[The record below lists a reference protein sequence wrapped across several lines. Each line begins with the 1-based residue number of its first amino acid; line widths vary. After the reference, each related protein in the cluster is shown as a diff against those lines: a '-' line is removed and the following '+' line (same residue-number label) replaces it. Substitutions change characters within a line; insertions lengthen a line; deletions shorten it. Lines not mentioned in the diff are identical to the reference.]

1 MKKSFIAFWK
11 DMWEAQKVT
20 NACMKKHWKG
30 YLVFSTACFAI
41 GCAIPG
47 VVTRVCDLIETKKE
61 KSEEEES

>member
-1 MKKSFIAFWK
+1 MKKSFITFCK

-30 YLVFSTACFAI
+30 YLVFSMTCFI
-41 GCAIPG
+41 TGCAIP
-47 VVTRVCDLIETKKE
+47 VAVTKVSDLIETKKE

>member
-1 MKKSFIAFWK
+1 MKKSFITFWR

-30 YLVFSTACFAI
+30 YLVFLTACLI
-41 GCAIPG
+41 TGCAIP
-47 VVTRVCDLIETKKE
+47 VAVTKVSNFIETKKE

>member
-1 MKKSFIAFWK
+1 MKKSFITFWG

-30 YLVFSTACFAI
+30 YLVFLTTCFVT
-41 GCAIPG
+41 GCAIP
-47 VVTRVCDLIETKKE
+47 VAVTKVSDLIETKKV